1 MPQKPIRKREKQRQE
16 QPSLQRQREQ
26 QETQGQEKISSSATN
41 DQHNNNNE
49 TGSVDFT
56 MAPSA
61 ETWVPHVATGGQWR
75 ARARVIL
82 RQRLKEGTDRLFL
95 IHNIRKTLGR
105 G

>member
-61 ETWVPHVATGGQWR
+61 ETWVPHVATGGAMESPCAGNTPATTQGR
-75 ARARVIL
+75 D
-82 RQRLKEGTDRLFL
+82 GP
-95 IHNIRKTLGR
+95 TLSDSQY
-105 G
+105 